1 MNDEYKDLDLGIEE
15 DEEILAVPK
24 KPQKKTTSRTTL
36 FEPQEMEIMP
46 EIDPEMDREN
56 WPTIHIEME
65 DGKPNYEFVSA
76 SGTMKNGKPF
86 GHDLQIMRGVD
97 VQVPPSIVHVL
108 RDAIA
113 THHVPRRDPSN
124 GKLKMER
131 QDRSAVPWRLIK
143 SGKYV

>member
-1 MNDEYKDLDLGIEE
+1 MNDEYKDLDLGIE
-15 DEEILAVPK
+15 DEETLEVPK
-24 KPQKKTTSRTTL
+24 KAPKKPSKEAAPT
-36 FEPQEMEIMP
+36 EAQEMEIMP
-46 EIDPEMDREN
+46 EIDPEMDRVN